1 VLAMRLW
8 KPPSLF
14 FFTFHKCASVFI
26 SRCVLQRARGLTHI
40 DHAARM
46 FAGRSAAPTRFAPR
60 GQLYGPLRLS
70 AEGDVLDHLVMPALV
85 AVRRDGVRACLMVRD
100 PRDML
105 VSMFFHSRDGM
116 ALRPDLP
123 GARKKEEERAEAVR
137 LEVDGYVLNTA
148 PRFFQG
154 CERAVQLV
162 SDVPSIHV
170 LRYEDMVDRWSL
182 FEEQLQAAFD
192 LSPRWLRTIAEES
205 RPNDVEQPG
214 SHKRSGATGDHRRKL
229 LPDTVAELTRRFEP
243 VLRRFGY
250 IEP

>member
-1 VLAMRLW
+1 MRLW

-26 SRCVLQRARGLTHI
+26 SRCALQRARGLTHI

-60 GQLYGPLRLS
+60 GHLYGPLRLS
-70 AEGDVLDHLVMPALV
+70 AEDDVLDHLVMPALD

-137 LEVDGYVLNTA
+137 LDVDGYVLNTA
-148 PRFFQG
+148 PRFLQG

-229 LPDTVAELTRRFEP
+229 LPETVAELTRRFEP

>member
-1 VLAMRLW
+1 MRLW